1 MVKRVLTSI
10 ITVAVLMV
18 SLVACGGSDSD
29 AELREKIADLEEE
42 LEEQIEVL
50 AMQSDTS
57 ELEAA
62 LEAQQEQIEALE
74 TVNEELRELVQSVE
88 NSGDLET
95 CIKSIIDM
103 INRRALFIEIESAA
117 VNGMTSD
124 TNIDPGYT
132 LPGGR
137 WHDHAIRNLSH
148 THDFDFTIGTL
159 SVTRPCKN

>member
-1 MVKRVLTSI
+1 
-10 ITVAVLMV
+10 MV

-74 TVNEELRELVQSVE
+74 TVNEVLRELVQSVE
-88 NSGDLET
+88 NSGDLKT
-95 CIKSIIDM
+95 CIDSIIDM
-103 INRRALFIEIESAA
+103 LNERALFIEIESAA

-124 TNIDPGYT
+124 TNVDPG
-132 LPGGR
+132 
-137 WHDHAIRNLSH
+137 
-148 THDFDFTIGTL
+148 
-159 SVTRPCKN
+159 